1 MIHLPQVT
9 LICIDTVNHGPAIMA
24 IKKTLEQITPARTI
38 FFTDIDIQDDQFDV
52 IKIQPLRSKDDYSH
66 WMVKELG
73 KYTSYL
79 MEGKQAIDTTYIL
92 VIQHDGYVIDS
103 SCWTYEFLE
112 YDYIGALWP
121 FEQDGL
127 RNGNGGF
134 SLRSTR
140 LHVILTED
148 PLLIAA
154 SPEDAVISRTYRSY
168 LESKYNLSW
177 APDHL
182 CEQFSYECGVPKNKT
197 FGFHGKFHLPYQP
210 YICIK
215 REGALGDVIQVEP
228 ILAYYY
234 SKGYNVIL
242 DSPYYEFFK
251 MHFFPVY
258 DYRSFDKSIPHQII
272 NLDSS
277 YEAKPKQLHLNSY
290 FETCGASDFV
300 LRNPELNYQ
309 VQDST
314 RIFKKYVVLHI
325 DNRDTTHRNIFGV
338 NWKDIVKSIEDRGY
352 TVIQIGKAEHESVA
366 LEFNTVNHGMLLWL
380 IAGCDFFVGVDSG
393 PSHIAVALG
402 KPCVLFFGSV
412 KPEYIHADLSDIEVI
427 QAACPVKKDG
437 CWHDTLG
444 YRGKDCEVNVTTPP
458 CCVSTNATVWY
469 SIAKVMH
476 KLFKNEARTA

>member
-9 LICIDTVNHGPAIMA
+9 LICVDCVNHGPAIMA

-38 FFTDIDIQDDQFDV
+38 FFTNQKIEDSQFDTV
-52 IKIQPLRSKDDYSH
+52 IIRDLKSAKDYSY
-66 WMVKELG
+66 WMIDELG
-73 KYTSYL
+73 EYYFETSH
-79 MEGKQAIDTTYIL
+79 IL
-92 VIQHDGYVIDS
+92 IIQHDGHVIDAS
-103 SCWTYEFLE
+103 QWTNEFLNF
-112 YDYIGALWP
+112 DYIGAVWP
-121 FEQDGL
+121 METDGY
-127 RNGNGGF
+127 NVGNGGF
-134 SLRSTR
+134 SLRSVR
-140 LHVILTED
+140 LHEILVED
-148 PLLIAA
+148 QFVIAA
-154 SPEDAVISRTYRSY
+154 HPEDAYICRTYRNY
-168 LESKYNLSW
+168 LEQKYNMKF
-177 APDHL
+177 APPELAHK
-182 CEQFSYECGVPKNKT
+182 FSYELQTPFQPT
-197 FGFHGKFHLPYQP
+197 FGFHGKFHQPYKP

-228 ILAYYY
+228 ILTYYY

-258 DYRSFDKSIPHQII
+258 DYRSFDKSIPHQTI

-277 YEAKPKQLHLNSY
+277 YEAKPKQLHLKSY

-309 VQDST
+309 VQDNT

-352 TVIQIGKAEHESVA
+352 TVIQIGKATHESVA
-366 LEFNTVNHGMLLWL
+366 LEFNTVNHGMLLWI

-393 PSHIAVALG
+393 PSHIAVSLG

-412 KPEYIHADLSDIEVI
+412 NPAYIHADLSDIEVI
-427 QAACPVKKDG
+427 QTACPVKKDG

-444 YRGKDCEVNVTTPP
+444 YRGNDCEVDVSAPP
-458 CCVSTNATVWY
+458 CCVSTNATVWR
-469 SIAKVMH
+469 AVMKVMH